1 MPQTRGD
8 HRLAPGTRF
17 VIGILL
23 ASAFVVILNETTLT
37 VALKRIMDDLG
48 VSERAAQWLTTAFML
63 TMAVVI
69 PVTGWLLERLTTR
82 RVYMIAMGLFVVGTV
97 TVAVMPTFALVLV
110 GRVVQASGTA
120 VMMPLLMTTVMNVVP
135 KERRGI
141 MMGNISM
148 VIAVAPALGP
158 TLSGF
163 VLQFASWRMIFVIIL
178 PLAIALGVL
187 GSLRVQ
193 TLNEPRDIPVDAP
206 SVALSVVG
214 FGGLVYS
221 LSLFGEPTVPVLQL
235 VGVLAV
241 GAVALVLFLL
251 RQGRLA
257 HSGRALLNLG
267 TFRYPGFR
275 VSVLVVA
282 IAMAAMFGTLI
293 MLPLILQDA
302 LGMEPLLVGLM
313 LLPGGLVMGL
323 LGPTVGRLYDRVGPR
338 PLVVP
343 ATALIGI
350 VLATFSFIS
359 VGTSPWFIVACHMA
373 MSVGFAFMFTPL
385 LTTALG
391 SLPRPLYPH
400 GSAAVGTIQ
409 QLAGAMG
416 TALFVTIYATQ
427 TRVGQVVGL
436 PEAQAM
442 LGGSRIAFLSAAAVC
457 VFAFVG
463 TWWLRRPSIEE
474 HLDED
479 SPAAVVH

>member
-1 MPQTRGD
+1 
-8 HRLAPGTRF
+8 
-17 VIGILL
+17 
-23 ASAFVVILNETTLT
+23 
-37 VALKRIMDDLG
+37 
-48 VSERAAQWLTTAFML
+48 
-63 TMAVVI
+63 
-69 PVTGWLLERLTTR
+69 
-82 RVYMIAMGLFVVGTV
+82 
-97 TVAVMPTFALVLV
+97 
-110 GRVVQASGTA
+110 
-120 VMMPLLMTTVMNVVP
+120 
-135 KERRGI
+135 
-141 MMGNISM
+141 
-148 VIAVAPALGP
+148 
-158 TLSGF
+158 
-163 VLQFASWRMIFVIIL
+163 
-178 PLAIALGVL
+178 
-187 GSLRVQ
+187 
-193 TLNEPRDIPVDAP
+193 
-206 SVALSVVG
+206 
-214 FGGLVYS
+214 
-221 LSLFGEPTVPVLQL
+221 
-235 VGVLAV
+235 
-241 GAVALVLFLL
+241 
-251 RQGRLA
+251 
-257 HSGRALLNLG
+257 
-267 TFRYPGFR
+267 
-275 VSVLVVA
+275 
-282 IAMAAMFGTLI
+282 MFGTLI

-391 SLPRPLYPH
+391 SLPRPLYPL
-400 GSAAVGTIQ
+400 GSAAVGTFQ

-474 HLDED
+474 HLDEE
-479 SPAAVVH
+479 SPAADSRSEEHTSELQSRENLVGRPLVGKK